1 MARANNTSTGRFIR
15 AMLAIACVAALVSPS
30 LAAQITITN
39 RARAVY
45 ADANNAAYTAQS
57 NQVTDLVATVYGI
70 KISPDGTSANPGR
83 TVTVSPASVVHI
95 PYTLENTGSGDDSY
109 QLDLTNLQGDGG
121 DLSGLALYVD
131 TNRNGRADALEP
143 AYNNSAPPML
153 APGGVIHLV
162 AMGQAPAGLAG
173 GFILVNLSGISNGD
187 PNTIDLLNVARVE
200 ISTEGLMS
208 GTKNGSPGNVKP
220 DDTVAYTII
229 FASEGVRPVEAAT
242 VNIDMDGNGV
252 AEAKSGILVSDAL
265 PQGTAFAAGTLAFAS
280 NIAGTA
286 PVYAGPDGMWRSSFA
301 ATPLPVSKVGLFLP
315 ENPQGTAFDNG
326 VSGSLSFSVLVD
338 PGFGTVVLVNKALI
352 EYAGASGPKT
362 AETNENRVNVA
373 SPAKVVADDT
383 DDNGAL
389 SGSGQANDPDD
400 LMTVDFAAKGSQVS
414 FLNEAANLGSGNDT
428 IRVLFDPSKSL
439 NLPQGATVAFQ
450 DQQGTPLADTDGDG
464 NPDLGILAP
473 QERKNFLTVL
483 SLPDGVSANDILIA
497 VKAVSGVDPSVSD
510 LTFNFVGRVDSV
522 DVKVEVG
529 VSASV
534 QIGATTGLVRQAL
547 VNGKIVA
554 HEYDA
559 AGNFVRSKAFL
570 TDGSALINRDAAG
583 NAYPLYNWLQDGYS
597 YRITIAEEIN
607 SYSYYGTPIFYRSDF
622 TTVSNPG
629 DVFTRGEITVKVLA
643 DGSKLLVV
651 PLDPAGYVYDAISNA
666 RVDGACVT
674 FYRFDG
680 PDFTTYTKVDPA
692 LLDIYPNGQTSQENS
707 QLSGPFDAVGLV
719 DTGKSSGS
727 FEFRFTNYNQAL
739 DGWYFI
745 ETTFDCGLMG
755 SKPGLAKTYAPVT
768 LNRNAIWNPTD
779 GTPYRGERFHIDS
792 GFPGAILLRV
802 PLYPASLEPLRVE
815 KTVSPDRAETGDI
828 MTFTVKVKNADPGNT
843 VYGVEVY
850 DIMPRDVRYVTG
862 STKTDGRAALDPV
875 ISPEG
880 VGLTWKIG
888 EIAAGKTISI
898 TYRVRVVAG
907 ATDGK
912 KANTARAAGF
922 ADPGKTQAVS
932 SNVATAFFTIRK
944 ELFTDRAFIIG
955 KVFSDDNDDR
965 IQNGEEQGLSGV
977 KIYMED
983 GRYVVTDSEGKY
995 HMDNIVPGTHI
1006 LKADPS
1012 TLPPGSLLSPVD
1024 NRSGHEPGTAFADVF
1039 PGDLFKANF
1048 RVVPKAFT
1056 PALCIDGGDIPGKL
1070 VVSRTIADVLVD
1082 SDGKVRVKNRIELKN
1097 AFEFALYELEY
1108 KEKSSVMPGKGTLTL
1123 NGSPFEDPSVSAAGY
1138 SWKLP
1143 LIEPGRT
1150 LRLEFLSDLPAAE
1163 GKVEAS
1169 CTFRAEP
1176 AGKDLVIPVSADVA
1190 FSVAAPREYRL
1201 SVNFAM
1207 GSDELSG
1214 QAKKSIGPVVQHLRK
1229 TGYSK
1234 LLVEMASAPIAGK
1247 AAGEGPELSSR
1258 RAESVARFLKES
1270 LLDTSKVAIGFGA
1283 LPAGN
1288 AADKPASRNDAD
1300 RGGLEI
1306 KVLSIGA
1313 GSDTKEIAVG
1323 DQMGKG
1329 IYRLRLG
1336 FISQYPVPELNDPKL
1351 FVGFP
1356 EGFFYIGGTA
1366 TINGLPAAPVRTENF
1381 FVSPVEEKF
1390 ISEPVY
1396 FAMDFLSSGAITW
1409 KTTPVCV
1416 LARTKN
1422 GKVVV
1427 IASNISDSDSAA
1439 VKLLTLYE
1447 GGGQGGAPSPEDL
1460 ERLRKAQPPG
1470 ILYPEPGHTNSGSAT
1485 SVKIR
1490 IATGSGHRLLVNG
1503 KEIGKDRIAQSSSDK
1518 ALGLETIEYLGV
1530 PLDKAENILELF
1542 AGGALLDRR
1551 ALVKSGEARNLSF
1564 EIYPKRPPADGKSP
1578 AYVSISLVDAAGN
1591 PVNDETALLVAVDKG
1606 DVFDRETGKF
1616 KRMPDD
1622 GFAVKT
1628 VAGKAVVKLSPA
1640 STTERRM
1647 LTVSYGDI
1655 EKTLEVGYYPEKR
1668 DLIMVGGLEAGV
1680 GFGNSEPEKQ
1690 PESGD
1695 MPFDHSKGDTEI
1707 YGRAS
1712 IFAKGS
1718 KGGFTGTLR
1727 YDTKANPDADVL
1739 LMENTPGTS
1748 DNRLYPV
1755 YGDDAEQFFE
1765 AKSAERLYLK
1775 VERNLSYAMFGDY
1788 ATGLGSDLSFNRY
1801 QRTYN
1806 GGLIN
1811 LEDGD
1816 LGMVRLFVSR
1826 NRQSLIRENIEARG
1840 LSGPYR
1846 LQNADVTLYSETVV
1860 IETRDRYHQSV
1871 VINEKTMSRNSDYD
1885 IDYDSGVLLFH
1896 EPIGSFD
1903 SSFNPQIIRVTYET
1917 RNLDENRYVYGA
1929 RPQAKFFS
1937 GKLKLGLLGVVE
1949 EHAVSDKS
1957 QSGADIVYDD
1967 GKHVKITGE
1976 FSASESFDAESFDPT
1991 SGSARR
1997 VEAEIRDVKRTG
2009 IKARYQKVDEGY
2021 ENFSTAATE
2030 EGAEVFGVS
2039 AKTEFGAENKQTAL
2053 VAEFNGE
2060 NSESYT
2066 RKSSEARVER
2076 RFGKNLTLLGG
2087 ARWARDG
2094 GGADPEESVLA
2105 VAGAKMSPTSRLSLS
2120 LRREQSLTGEVS
2132 GDYASTKTVG
2142 QASYR
2147 VTDSVTAEMA
2157 GEYQERADK
2166 DVWLTTAGVSSR
2178 LGENTTAYGKYT
2190 LDDSVSGWRNASNL
2204 GVSHQFVNRG
2214 GFTLDGGAEWVKTI
2228 SGDSADGDYVA
2239 PRFGFTYL
2247 QSSRYKVTGREE
2259 LRFGENGTE
2268 SVTTLGGAM
2277 KAGRDLTLF
2286 TQARYF
2292 ASENDELSLLMG
2304 SAYRPVGEDRAQHL
2318 TKLRWTSKSGDSDE
2332 ERIVLAHHVN
2342 YEPLP
2347 RLKFMGEIAG
2357 KYVSLDDEEAT
2368 SYLARGRVIYD
2379 LTDRVDVGFHAGFLH
2394 QVDSDTRYTAWG
2406 PEIGFMVFSDFWL
2419 SLGYNFNGFRD
2430 GDFSE
2435 ANYWSE
2441 GFYVKVRFKFDEN
2454 TLYDINDRLR
2464 KPAGK
2469 TAGASPSSRN

>member
-1 MARANNTSTGRFIR
+1 MARANTTFQGKLIR
-15 AMLAIACVAALVSPS
+15 AILAIACVAALVSPS
-30 LAAQITITN
+30 NAAQTTITN
-39 RARAVY
+39 RASATY
-45 ADANNAAYTAQS
+45 KDANNSPYTALS
-57 NQVTDLVATVYGI
+57 NQVSDQVATVYGI
-70 KISPDGTSANPGR
+70 SISPDGTAANPGR
-83 TVTVSPASVVHI
+83 TITVSPASVVHI

-109 QLDLTNLQGDGG
+109 QLDLSNLQGDDGNI
-121 DLSGLALYVD
+121 SGLALYVD
-131 TNRNGRADALEP
+131 INQNGRADALEP
-143 AYNNSAPPML
+143 AYDNNAPPVL

-173 GFILVNLSGISNGD
+173 GFILVNLSGFSNND
-187 PNTIDLLNVARVE
+187 PNASDTQNAARVE
-200 ISTEGLMS
+200 ISNEGLMS
-208 GTKNGSPGNVKP
+208 GTKSAAPGNVKP
-220 DDTVAYTII
+220 GDTVAYTII
-229 FASEGVRPVEAAT
+229 FASEGASPVKAASF
-242 VNIDMDGNGV
+242 NIDIDGNGV
-252 AEAKSGILVSDAL
+252 AEAKSGLLVSDAL
-265 PQGTAFAAGTLAFAS
+265 PQGTAFSAGTLAFVS
-280 NIAGTA
+280 NIVGSA
-286 PVYAGPDGMWRSSFA
+286 PIYEGSDGMWRTSFA
-301 ATPLPVSKVGLFLP
+301 ATPLPVIKVGLFLP
-315 ENPQGTAFDNG
+315 ENPQGTAFNNG
-326 VSGSLSFSVLVD
+326 VSGSLSFRVLVN
-338 PGFGTVVLVNKALI
+338 PGFGTGVLVNKAI
-352 EYAGASGPKT
+352 IDYAGASGPKT
-362 AETNENRVNVA
+362 AETNETIVNVA

-389 SGSGQANDPDD
+389 SGSGQADDPDD
-400 LMTVDFAAKGSQVS
+400 LMSVDFAAKGSQVS

-428 IRVLFDPSKSL
+428 INILFDSAKSL
-439 NLPQGATVAFQ
+439 NLPQGAAVEFRSI
-450 DQQGTPLADTDGDG
+450 QGLPLTDSDGDG
-464 NPDLGILAP
+464 NPDLGSLAP
-473 QERKNFLTVL
+473 QERKSFFTVL
-483 SLPDGVSANDILIA
+483 SLPAGVSASDILVA
-497 VKAVSGVDPSVSD
+497 VKAVSAIDSSISD
-510 LTFNFVGRVDSV
+510 HTYDFVGRVDTV

-534 QIGATTGLVRQAL
+534 QIGATTALARQAL
-547 VNGKIVA
+547 VNGKITA

-559 AGNFVRSKAFL
+559 AGNFVRSKVFL

-583 NAYPLYNWLQDGYS
+583 NAYPLYNWLRDGFS
-597 YRITIAEEIN
+597 YRTTIAEEIN
-607 SYSYYGTPIFYRSDF
+607 GYSYYGTPIFYRSDF
-622 TTVSNPG
+622 TTVTNPG
-629 DVFTRGEITVKVLA
+629 DVFTRGEITVKVLV
-643 DGSKLLVV
+643 DGTKLLIV
-651 PLDPAGYVYDAISNA
+651 PLDPAGYVYDAITNA

-707 QLSGPFDAVGLV
+707 QLSGPFDAAGQV
-719 DTGKSSGS
+719 DTGKSSGA
-727 FEFRFTNYNQAL
+727 FEFRFTNYNQNL

-745 ETTFDCGLMG
+745 ETTFDCGLPG
-755 SKPGLAKTYAPVT
+755 SRPDLAKTYAPVT
-768 LNRNAIWNPTD
+768 LNRNAIWNPAD
-779 GTPYRGERFHIDS
+779 GKPYRGERFYIDS

-815 KTVSPDRAETGDI
+815 KTVSPDSAETGDI
-828 MTFTVKVKNADPGNT
+828 MTFTVKVKNADPDHT

-850 DIMPRDVRYVTG
+850 DIMPRDVRYVPG
-862 STKTDGRAALDPV
+862 STKTDGKAAQDPE
-875 ISPEG
+875 ISPQG

-898 TYRVRVVAG
+898 TYKVRVAAG

-922 ADPGKTQAVS
+922 ADPGKSQQVS
-932 SNVATAFFTIRK
+932 SNVATAFFTIK
-944 ELFTDRAFIIG
+944 KDLFTDRAFIIG
-955 KVFSDDNDDR
+955 KVFSDDNGDR

-1006 LKADPS
+1006 LKVDPS
-1012 TLPPGSLLSPVD
+1012 TLPPGSILAPLD
-1024 NRSGHEPGTAFADVF
+1024 NRSGKEPGTAFADVF
-1039 PGDLFKANF
+1039 PGDLFKVNF
-1048 RVVPKAFT
+1048 RVVPKAFI

-1070 VVSRTIADVLVD
+1070 VVARTIADVLVD
-1082 SDGKVRVKNRIELKN
+1082 AEGKVRIKNRVELKN
-1097 AFEFALYELEY
+1097 AFGFALYELEY
-1108 KEKSSVMPGKGTLTL
+1108 KEKSPELPGKGTATL
-1123 NGSPFEDPSVSAAGY
+1123 NGSPFEDPSISADGY

-1150 LRLEFLSDLPAAE
+1150 LRLEFLSDLPARE

-1169 CTFRAEP
+1169 CAFRAEP
-1176 AGKDLVIPVSADVA
+1176 AGKDVVIPVSADAV

-1201 SVNFAM
+1201 SLNFAQ
-1207 GSDELSG
+1207 GSDELSAE
-1214 QAKKSIGPVVQHLRK
+1214 AKKSLGPVVQHLRK
-1229 TGYSK
+1229 SGYSK
-1234 LLVEMASAPIAGK
+1234 LLVELEKGAPVKGK
-1247 AAGEGPELSSR
+1247 TAPDSPELSR
-1258 RAESVARFLKES
+1258 RRSESVARFLKES

-1283 LPAGN
+1283 PPAGN
-1288 AADKPASRNDAD
+1288 EPEKPASRKDAD
-1300 RGGLEI
+1300 HGIEI

-1313 GSDTKEIAVG
+1313 GADTKEIAVG

-1336 FISQYPVPELNDPKL
+1336 FVSQYPVAELSDPKL

-1356 EGFFYIGGTA
+1356 EGFFYLGGTA
-1366 TINGLPAAPVRTENF
+1366 TINGEPAAPVKTENF
-1381 FVSPVEEKF
+1381 FTVPVEEKL

-1396 FAMDFLSSGAITW
+1396 FAMDFLSSGAISW
-1409 KTTPVCV
+1409 KSTPVCV
-1416 LARTKN
+1416 LVRTKN

-1427 IASNISDSDSAA
+1427 IASNISDSDPAA
-1439 VKLLTLYE
+1439 LKLLTLYE
-1447 GGGQGGAPSPEDL
+1447 GGGQGGAPAPEDL

-1470 ILYPEPGHTNSGSAT
+1470 ILYPEPGQTNAGSAT
-1485 SVKIR
+1485 SIKIR

-1503 KEIGKDRIAQSSSDK
+1503 KEIGKERVAQSSSDK

-1530 PLDKAENILELF
+1530 PLDKAENTIELF
-1542 AGGALLDRR
+1542 SGETLLDRR
-1551 ALVKSGEARNLSF
+1551 VLVKGGEARNLSF

-1578 AYVSISLVDAAGN
+1578 AYVAISLVDAAGN
-1591 PVNDETALLVAVDKG
+1591 PVNDETSLTVAVDRG
-1606 DVFDRETGKF
+1606 DVFDKETGKF

-1628 VAGKAVVKLSPA
+1628 VAGRAVVKLSPA
-1640 STTERRM
+1640 STTERRR

-1668 DLIMVGGLEAGV
+1668 ELIMVGGLEAWA
-1680 GFGNSEPEKQ
+1680 GFGNAEPEKQ

-1695 MPFDHSKGDTEI
+1695 MPFDHSNGGTET

-1718 KGGFTGTLR
+1718 RDGFTGTLR
-1727 YDTKANPDADVL
+1727 YDTRANPDADVL

-1775 VERNLSYAMFGDY
+1775 VERDLSYAMFGDY

-1811 LEDGD
+1811 LEDEN
-1816 LGMVRLFVSR
+1816 LGSARLFVSR
-1826 NRQSLIRENIEARG
+1826 NRQSLVRENIEARG

-1846 LQNADVTLYSETVV
+1846 LQNADITLYSETVV
-1860 IETRDRYHQSV
+1860 IETRDRHHQSV

-1885 IDYDSGVLLFH
+1885 IDYESGVLLFH

-1903 SSFNPQIIRVTYET
+1903 STFNPQIIRVTYET
-1917 RNLDENRYVYGA
+1917 KNLDENRYVYGA
-1929 RPQAKFFS
+1929 RPQVKFFS

-1957 QSGADIVYDD
+1957 QGGADIVYDD
-1967 GKHVKITGE
+1967 GKHVKVIAELSTT
-1976 FSASESFDAESFDPT
+1976 ESFDAETFDPA
-1991 SGSARR
+1991 SGTARR

-2009 IKARYQKVDEGY
+2009 IKARYQKVDDGY
-2021 ENFSTAATE
+2021 ENFSTAATG
-2030 EGAEVFGVS
+2030 EGAEVFGAS
-2039 AKTEFGAENKQTAL
+2039 AKTEFGEDAKKTAF
-2053 VAEFNGE
+2053 VADFSGE

-2066 RKSSEARVER
+2066 RKSSEVRVER
-2076 RFGKNLTLLGG
+2076 SFGKNLTLLGG
-2087 ARWARDG
+2087 TRWARDE

-2147 VTDSVTAEMA
+2147 VTDNVTAEMA
-2157 GEYQERADK
+2157 SEYQERADK
-2166 DVWLTTAGVSSR
+2166 DIWLTTAGLSSR

-2204 GVSHQFVNRG
+2204 GLTHQFINRG
-2214 GFTLDGGAEWVKTI
+2214 GFTADGGAEWVKTI

-2247 QSSRYKVTGREE
+2247 QSNRYKITGREE

-2268 SVTTLGGAM
+2268 SVTTLGGTM

-2286 TQARYF
+2286 SQARYF
-2292 ASENDELSLLMG
+2292 AAENDELSLLLG
-2304 SAYRPVGEDRAQHL
+2304 SAYRPVGKDRLQHL
-2318 TKLRWTSKSGDSDE
+2318 TKFRWTSKTGDSDE
-2332 ERIVLAHHVN
+2332 ERIVLSHHVN
-2342 YEPLP
+2342 FEPLP
-2347 RLKFMGEIAG
+2347 RLKFMGEVAG
-2357 KYVSLDDEEAT
+2357 KYVSMDDEEAT
-2368 SYLARGRVIYD
+2368 SYLTRGRVIYD
-2379 LTDRVDVGFHAGFLH
+2379 ITDRVDVGFQAGFLH
-2394 QVDSDTRYTAWG
+2394 QVDSDTRLTAWG
-2406 PEIGFMVFSDFWL
+2406 PEIGVMMFSDFWL

-2430 GDFSE
+2430 EDFSE

-2464 KPAGK
+2464 RPSEKG
-2469 TAGASPSSRN
+2469 GAAVE